1 VPPSSL
7 LRKVSIGLLLILAGG
22 ILWYGGTQKAESPDP
37 KLLDAAVES
46 LSPPEDSPGVPR
58 QQPIIVDLQPGWTG
72 VLLVNGVEIPE
83 DQLLRSEAQNQFS
96 FQPGAGRIIEQLPP
110 GPVTARAIV
119 WRELESRE
127 TDSHSFSWTFRV
139 S

>member
-1 VPPSSL
+1 MPASSV
-7 LRKVSIGLLLILAGG
+7 LRKISVGLLLVLAAG

-37 KLLDAAVES
+37 KLLDAAVEA

-58 QQPIIVDLQPGWTG
+58 QQPITVDLQPGWTG

-83 DQLLRSEAQNQFS
+83 DQLQRTEAQNQFS
-96 FQPGAGRIIEQLPP
+96 FQPGEGKIIEQLPP